1 MKSTGSPTIDAYIDR
16 YGKIIPVEVAVAIA
30 KKHGISQT
38 EVLADHRG
46 LTVKTKEFFNWLG
59 Y

>member
-16 YGKIIPVEVAVAIA
+16 YGKTIPVEVAIIVA
-30 KKHGISQT
+30 KKHGISQD
-38 EVLADHRG
+38 EVLADYHG
-46 LTVKTKEFFNWLG
+46 LTVKTKDFFNWLG